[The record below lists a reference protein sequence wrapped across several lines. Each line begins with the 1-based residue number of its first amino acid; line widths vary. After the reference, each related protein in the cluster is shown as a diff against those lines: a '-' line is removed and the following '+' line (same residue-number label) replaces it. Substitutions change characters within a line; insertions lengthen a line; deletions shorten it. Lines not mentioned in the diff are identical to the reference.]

1 MQTSPSNS
9 NLPIGLFDS
18 GIGGLTVLK
27 AIREAMPHENYLY
40 LGDNARLP
48 YGTKSPETIS
58 RYALQAARLLVARNI
73 KMLIVA
79 CNTASA
85 IALDALANAY
95 PGIPIIGVIEPGAAA
110 ACANSESGHI
120 AVIATEST
128 IRGEAYPRAIR
139 NIRPDAIIESKA
151 CPLFVPMAEEGLVCG
166 EIAEMV
172 AKHYLAEIF
181 SQDRIPDCLLLGC
194 THYPLLESAIV
205 KVTGTGV
212 KTVDSAKTTALAVQ
226 KIFKDGRCR
235 ENSSTP
241 PHCGQVRYL
250 TTDAIQPFVR
260 LGKLFM
266 GAELHPEEVETVDL

>member
-1 MQTSPSNS
+1 MQTHPSNS

-18 GIGGLTVLK
+18 GIGGLTVLQ

-58 RYALQAARLLVARNI
+58 RYALQATRLLVARNI
-73 KMLIVA
+73 KMLVIA

-85 IALDALANAY
+85 IALDELASAY
-95 PGIPIIGVIEPGAAA
+95 PDIPIVGVVEPGAAA

-120 AVIATEST
+120 AVIGTEST

-139 NIRPDAIIESKA
+139 KIRPDAIIESKA
-151 CPLFVPMAEEGLVCG
+151 CPLFTPMAEEGLVCG

-172 AKHYLAEIF
+172 ARHYLGEIF
-181 SQDRIPDCLLLGC
+181 SQTRVPDCLLLGC
-194 THYPLLESAIV
+194 THYPLLKSAIA
-205 KVTGTGV
+205 KVIGTGV
-212 KTVDSAKTTALAVQ
+212 KTVDSARTTALAVQ
-226 KIFKDGRCR
+226 KLFKDGRCS
-235 ENSSTP
+235 ENSCTP

-250 TTDAIQPFVR
+250 TTDAVQPFVR
-260 LGKLFM
+260 MGKLFM
-266 GAELHPEEVETVDL
+266 GAEIRPEDVETVAL